1 MIDTYM
7 DRCDAASGFKPA
19 ASAPAWH
26 DERYFNGRLY
36 ATMID
41 RNVAEA
47 RANLEFVIDMLYEHH
62 SFEIYRSFRELEYAT
77 CNLSHR

>member
-19 ASAPAWH
+19 TSTPIWH
-26 DERYFNGRLY
+26 DERYFNGQLY

-47 RANLEFVIDMLYEHH
+47 RSNLEFVIDMLYEQQA
-62 SFEIYRSFRELEYAT
+62 FEIYRSFRELEFQLLGA
-77 CNLSHR
+77 